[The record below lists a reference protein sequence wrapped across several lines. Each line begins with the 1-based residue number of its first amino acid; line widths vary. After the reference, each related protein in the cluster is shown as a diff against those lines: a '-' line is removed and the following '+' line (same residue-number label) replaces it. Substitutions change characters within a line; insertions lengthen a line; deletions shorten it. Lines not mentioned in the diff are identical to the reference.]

1 MNNNLDFDFDFGIG
15 SNPSNRSRS
24 LNDQKNKT
32 PNSSF
37 PQSNSKP
44 TSSPSKWTQNK
55 PAWTHQPSPNLSN
68 PSSMVGDIFG
78 KTWNS
83 GAPMNSGIGIVD
95 KNPNLFGDLVGSAF
109 GQGRGSSNVPL
120 KSAAPVAAPKSA
132 FSMGNL
138 GDSLP
143 QTGAAMK
150 GSNWGSSNFGRF
162 SSSSGNVPNGGGGGG
177 GSSGSLG
184 GAGAG
189 AAMRGGGS
197 GGVKKDPFGSL
208 VDFSAKNETAREKG
222 SNVSGGMGNGK
233 KSGGGGGD
241 DSFGGF
247 QNASK
252 PSETSFSSSQAP
264 GVSGNSGGTSSS
276 FGSTKMDDFG
286 NFEVPIGD
294 FGSRAQAPSKANGVD
309 PLDALFSSSASAT
322 AAPMGSS
329 GAGSE
334 PFSEMDDWNV
344 GSEFGGN
351 DIGGGGSTTELEGLP
366 PPPSGVTASAAK
378 NKGMD
383 SHKQGQHADA
393 IKWLSWAIVLLE
405 KGGNNADDVLS
416 CRASCYKEVGEYKK
430 AIADCTKIL
439 ADDSSNV
446 SILVQRALLYE
457 STEKY
462 RLGAEDLRTVLK
474 IDPGNRLA
482 RSTIHRLNKMAD

>member
-1 MNNNLDFDFDFGIG
+1 MNNNFDFDFGIG

-95 KNPNLFGDLVGSAF
+95 KNPNLFGDLVGSAL

-120 KSAAPVAAPKSA
+120 KSAAPWES
-132 FSMGNL
+132 
-138 GDSLP
+138 
-143 QTGAAMK
+143 
-150 GSNWGSSNFGRF
+150 W
-162 SSSSGNVPNGGGGGG
+162 
-177 GSSGSLG
+177 

-197 GGVKKDPFGSL
+197 GGVKKDPFVSL
-208 VDFSAKNETAREKG
+208 VDFSAKKETAREKG
-222 SNVSGGMGNGK
+222 SNVRGGMGNGK
-233 KSGGGGGD
+233 KSGGGDGG

-286 NFEVPIGD
+286 NFEIPIGD
-294 FGSRAQAPSKANGVD
+294 FGSRAQAPSKANGDD

-329 GAGSE
+329 GTGSE

-393 IKWLSWAIVLLE
+393 IKWLSWAI
-405 KGGNNADDVLS
+405 
-416 CRASCYKEVGEYKK
+416 
-430 AIADCTKIL
+430 IL

-462 RLGAEDLRTVLK
+462 KLGAEDLRTVLK
-474 IDPGNRLA
+474 IDPGTAYSFSCFTAEHVFVLIISVMPLEGLSLFKLENFLGYVA
-482 RSTIHRLNKMAD
+482 ADLLI